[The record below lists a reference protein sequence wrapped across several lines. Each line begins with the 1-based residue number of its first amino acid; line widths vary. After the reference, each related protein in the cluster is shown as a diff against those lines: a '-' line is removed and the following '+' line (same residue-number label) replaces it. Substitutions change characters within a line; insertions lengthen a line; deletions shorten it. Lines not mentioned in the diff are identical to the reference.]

1 MEKNGGTLIS
11 WVFHDVTDS
20 TLGFQVKKLQT
31 IQHARVLK
39 GIVILNNDEIRL
51 MCLWEKKRGW
61 FGTFIGM
68 SLRRAIQVLLMSAG
82 W

>member
-39 GIVILNNDEIRL
+39 GIVILNDEIRL
-51 MCLWEKKRGW
+51 MCLWEKRGV
-61 FGTFIGM
+61 G
-68 SLRRAIQVLLMSAG
+68 LVHLLGCPCVGPSKFF
-82 W
+82 